1 MPLMKKILVI
11 EDEQGIRDGIC
22 ELLSS
27 SGFEPVGAGDG
38 KQGIDLARNVSPDLI
53 VCDVML
59 PGMNGYEILAE
70 LKQQNIAGFTPFI
83 FLTALSDRT
92 YVRQGMELGAD
103 DFISKPFTEEELL
116 NAINARL
123 EKIDKMKSPVES
135 AALAVEEPK
144 DKKLELTD
152 RIFVTADDK
161 PVFLKISDIVRIT
174 SSGDYSI
181 IMTLDKKKMF
191 VRKTMKEWEILLP
204 EKNFARIHRTTI
216 VNLEAVEKI
225 EKWFNQ
231 AYCVFLKS
239 CTEPFI
245 ISRRYLKKL
254 RSQF

>member
-1 MPLMKKILVI
+1 MRKILII

-22 ELLSS
+22 EMLSS
-27 SGFEPVGAGDG
+27 AGFDPVGAGDG
-38 KQGIDLARNVSPDLI
+38 AEGIELAKSLSPDLI

-70 LKQQNIAGFTPFI
+70 LKQQNISGLIPFI
-83 FLTALSDRT
+83 FLTALSDRS

-123 EKIDKMKSPVES
+123 EKCDKLKSPVEP
-135 AALAVEEPK
+135 VIEESK
-144 DKKLELTD
+144 DKKLELND

-174 SSGDYSI
+174 SSGDYSV
-181 IMTLDKKKMF
+181 IMTLDKRKMF
-191 VRKTMKEWEILLP
+191 VRKTMKEWEQLLP
-204 EKNFARIHRTTI
+204 EKSFARIHRTTI
-216 VNLEAVEKI
+216 VNLEAVEKV